1 MAVRIVLDTNCLVS
15 ALIFTH
21 GKVAE
26 LRRLWQ
32 SGSIIPIV
40 CRETVTELI
49 RVLAYPKFHLSRD
62 EIRILLGQILPWSE
76 TVGLPVSCEDI
87 LALRDSDDA
96 VFIHLTRAA
105 KAFCLVSGDR
115 HLLELRPVLAS
126 VRILSPGEFLDQI
139 SAG

>member
-1 MAVRIVLDTNCLVS
+1 MALRIVLDTNCLVS

-21 GKVAE
+21 GKMAE

-32 SGSIIPIV
+32 AGAIIPLV

-49 RVLAYPKFHLSRD
+49 RVLAYPKFQLSQD
-62 EIRILLGQILPWSE
+62 EIRILLGQIMPWSE
-76 TVGLPVSCEDI
+76 TVGLTVSREDI
-87 LALRDSDDA
+87 PVLRDQDDA
-96 VFIHLTRAA
+96 IFIHLARVA

-115 HLLELRPVLAS
+115 HLLELAPVLVD
-126 VRILSPGEFLDQI
+126 VRILSPGEFLEQI